1 MDSQVSAETEEDL
14 GERYRPKWRNGKRN
28 KEEPEE
34 NRDKA
39 RSRKEKK
46 NAYHLHRCKWGYCI
60 YEMGIRCYKKEL
72 FRKQKEL

>member
-14 GERYRPKWRNGKRN
+14 GERYRPKWRNRKRN

-46 NAYHLHRCKWGYCI
+46 KMLTIFIDISGAIASMKW
-60 YEMGIRCYKKEL
+60 E
-72 FRKQKEL
+72 